1 MAFREQLTHRAGA
14 NSATPVGKWLLRE
27 KMAACVHHG
36 VDSRG
41 SEMMR

>member
-27 KMAACVHHG
+27 KMAACVPHG